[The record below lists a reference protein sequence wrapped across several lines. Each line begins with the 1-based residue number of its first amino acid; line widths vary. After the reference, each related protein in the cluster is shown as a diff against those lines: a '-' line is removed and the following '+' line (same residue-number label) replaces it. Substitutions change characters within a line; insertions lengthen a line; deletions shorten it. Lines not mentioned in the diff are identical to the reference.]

1 MTLLK
6 AIDEIDFPFF
16 LPVDTTI
23 IERTYENTK
32 NGEFFKTREVQ
43 KELTF
48 RTPSKNDISVVSK
61 EEFFWILIIILGM
74 SALIIWLVRK
84 MSSEQSD
91 SVTKT
96 ENYLKKSTYKP
107 ARNERSPKKDKNSKI
122 SIKNQKP
129 VASKPHARVNEELTL
144 FATTSKDMELESNS
158 QPKNDF
164 LTSTINS
171 PRISEEKKDTTNDDE
186 ITTES
191 LLTNSLTRRQRK
203 NKNRKSFKK
212 QHASSSP
219 QSSSANSSETE
230 QEDEEETTQ
239 DKKKD
244 QVISESSAT
253 STKNFEWITENHK
266 AKAISPEKCKISTF
280 NDELKLDQI
289 FQDMTFSSSSGLN
302 FDSESIWPSL
312 AKARSGQV
320 NGQELVSSVVTS
332 TSSSNTLT
340 FIPGTKSVQ
349 EFHTIDQQLL
359 KIMAKKFR
367 SFSLMEVEQAYK
379 EVLHAFKVEE
389 CSRMTIPQWQ
399 MMISDKLFKVEELSD
414 DIEVY
419 MSDEDEEDNVEALNE
434 SDVDECLICFELLM
448 DNLGYLA
455 SCGHVFHR
463 DCIKKWMD
471 KSVNCPKCRAVY

>member
-23 IERTYENTK
+23 IEKTYENTK
-32 NGEFFKTREVQ
+32 NGEFFKTREIQ

-61 EEFFWILIIILGM
+61 DEFFWILIIILGM
-74 SALIIWLVRK
+74 SVLIIWLVRK

-171 PRISEEKKDTTNDDE
+171 PRVSEEK
-186 ITTES
+186 
-191 LLTNSLTRRQRK
+191 
-203 NKNRKSFKK
+203 
-212 QHASSSP
+212 
-219 QSSSANSSETE
+219 
-230 QEDEEETTQ
+230 
-239 DKKKD
+239 
-244 QVISESSAT
+244 
-253 STKNFEWITENHK
+253 
-266 AKAISPEKCKISTF
+266 
-280 NDELKLDQI
+280 
-289 FQDMTFSSSSGLN
+289 
-302 FDSESIWPSL
+302 
-312 AKARSGQV
+312 
-320 NGQELVSSVVTS
+320 
-332 TSSSNTLT
+332 
-340 FIPGTKSVQ
+340 
-349 EFHTIDQQLL
+349 

-399 MMISDKLFKVEELSD
+399 MLISDKLFKVEELSD
-414 DIEVY
+414 DVEIY
-419 MSDEDEEDNVEALNE
+419 MSDEDEEDNEYANVEALYE
-434 SDVDECLICFELLM
+434 SDIDECLICFELLK